1 VVSSGEMFMW
11 LAQVR
16 CLCGWLRWD
25 EDVVGSGE
33 MFMWLA
39 QVG

>member
-1 VVSSGEMFMW
+1 MW

-25 EDVVGSGE
+25 ELEVGTSE